1 MNNNVWKIGSRWS
14 NSGTKE
20 SSIIDIFR
28 KYQIVFLG
36 AEERVRFQN
45 EVKTG
50 DYIAI
55 ADGFNVPTVSKV
67 LSEPMSITEL
77 GIEFTEDEKN
87 RFTFEDWVIG
97 AKVHI
102 VELKNENSIYYKE
115 RGAFCRA
122 NQITDEV
129 IQKYDENQKKF
140 EIAASTQYFKDIVNS
155 QTKYIIPIYQ
165 RPYSW
170 NKEHIDKL
178 LNDLFMGY
186 YNNGIKVFDDVFIG
200 TMQLSFPKRISDTLY
215 EQEIIDGQQRISTFL
230 LLIKVI
236 QLKTINKNSTKIS
249 LNWLST
255 EVNNNTQESD
265 LKELI
270 AINDINDLKEEI
282 SNTYIKN
289 AFYINQ
295 KLDSLFAIDE
305 ESEKDITIED
315 FLLKYIFEKVCFV
328 VIKTFA
334 PLSKTLKIFDAIN
347 TTGMDLGGNDIFK
360 IRFYEYLKDYQNE
373 DKKIFEDIS
382 SLYSQIDEINKNG
395 WKFGIQDILS
405 NYQWILIS
413 KYELNKTLYNYNANT
428 FFEQLFDVILRINNH
443 LYFDNDK
450 ISKTTIEISIDDL
463 KKLIENRAKRE
474 EDRYQSLT
482 ISCCNHLIA
491 WSRYGRYWQLTM
503 LFYYSFLENEVD
515 FEEKLEEFVNELQK
529 TLVVYSIIYDKA
541 INEMHTFLR
550 GLADVILAKDYDGL
564 INKLKEKRNQKSDM
578 FRREIN
584 SEIFHNAKKKNLVC
598 RTSAFIDEIEHS
610 LEHTID
616 EIRKKLFESAID
628 IEHIHSRND
637 ELNDTEKLNLWGS
650 ELNSLG
656 NLMILEFDI
665 NRSISNDPFHKKLIR
680 YPSSKYKMV
689 HNLVQFSKDKEE
701 WTVDLAKARKENEV
715 QKLEKYY
722 FDFGTPSSN

>member
-1 MNNNVWKIGSRWS
+1 MSNNVWKVGSRWS
-14 NSGTKE
+14 INGTKE

-36 AEERVRFQN
+36 SEERGRFLN

-55 ADGFNVPTVSKV
+55 ADGFNVYTVSKV
-67 LSEPMSITEL
+67 LSEPKPITEL
-77 GIEFTEDEKN
+77 GIEFTEEEKN

-102 VELKNENSIYYKE
+102 VELKNDNNIYYKE

-122 NQITDEV
+122 NQINYEV

-140 EIAASTQYFKDIVNS
+140 EIAASTQYFKDIINS

-170 NKEHIDKL
+170 NKEHIEKL
-178 LNDLFMGY
+178 LNDLFTGY
-186 YNNGIKVFDDVFIG
+186 YNNGIKVFEDVFIG
-200 TMQLSFPKRISDTLY
+200 TMQLSFPKRISNTLC

-236 QLKTINKNSTKIS
+236 QLKDIDKKIPKIS
-249 LNWLST
+249 LDWLST
-255 EVNNNTQESD
+255 EVNNNTQEAD

-270 AINDINDLKEEI
+270 AINDINDLKEDT

-295 KLDSLFAIDE
+295 KLESLFATDE
-305 ESEKDITIED
+305 ESEKDITTGD
-315 FLLKYIFEKVCFV
+315 FLLEYIFEKVCFV

-360 IRFYEYLKDYQNE
+360 IRFYEYLTNYKNE
-373 DKKIFEDIS
+373 DKKVFEQIS
-382 SLYSQIDEINKNG
+382 TLYSRIDEINKDG
-395 WKFGIQDILS
+395 WKFGIYDILS

-413 KYELNKTLYNYNANT
+413 KYDLSKTLYNYNANT
-428 FFEQLFDVILRINNH
+428 FFEQLFDVILKINNH
-443 LYFDNDK
+443 LNFDNAK
-450 ISKTTIEISIDDL
+450 ISILDFEISIADL

-474 EDRYQSLT
+474 EDKNKYLT
-482 ISCCNHLIA
+482 ISCSNHLIA

-503 LFYYSFLENEVD
+503 LFYYSYLESEED

-541 INEMHTFLR
+541 INEMHTFCRELI
-550 GLADVILAKDYDGL
+550 DIILAKDYNGL
-564 INKLKEKRNQKSDM
+564 IDKLKEKRNVKIDR
-578 FRREIN
+578 FRSVIN
-584 SEIFHNAKKKNLVC
+584 SDIFDNAKKKNLVC
-598 RTSAFIDEIEHS
+598 RTSAFLDEIEHS
-610 LEHTID
+610 SDYTIE
-616 EIRKKLFESAID
+616 EIRSKLFSESID
-628 IEHIHSRND
+628 IEHIHSKND
-637 ELNDTEKLNLWGS
+637 KLNDAEKRNLWGS

-665 NRSISNDPFHKKLIR
+665 NRSISNDAFHKKLVR
-680 YPSSKYKMV
+680 YPESKYKLV
-689 HNLVQFSKDKEE
+689 HKLVQLSKGKEE
-701 WTVDLAKARKENEV
+701 WTVELAKARKENEV
-715 QKLEKYY
+715 EKLIKYY
-722 FDFGTPSSN
+722 F